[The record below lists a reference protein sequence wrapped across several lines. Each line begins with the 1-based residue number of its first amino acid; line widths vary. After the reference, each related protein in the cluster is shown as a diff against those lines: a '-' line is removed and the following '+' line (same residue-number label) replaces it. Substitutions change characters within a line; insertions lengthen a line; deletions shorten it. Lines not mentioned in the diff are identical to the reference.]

1 MRISSEFFRYYNDVI
16 KGCWHLQLEDVV
28 WIHDQSLSGYMN
40 PITLLNIQCID
51 NQQFAPDLAVKQTDV
66 GKITGLDRQ
75 THTKPEPL
83 AGSYYHNLEWM
94 PVTSLIRGLNS
105 TGVPTRK
112 CNEPGSWAEGL
123 SSWALT
129 QDQRTSILYLLKLCS
144 SFASDYRY

>member
-1 MRISSEFFRYYNDVI
+1 MFVRYYNDVI

-28 WIHDQSLSGYMN
+28 WIHVQSLSGYMN

-51 NQQFAPDLAVKQTDV
+51 NRQFAPGLAVKQTDV

-75 THTKPEPL
+75 THTKPAL
-83 AGSYYHNLEWM
+83 IAGSYYHNLEWM

-112 CNEPGSWAEGL
+112 CNEAGS
-123 SSWALT
+123 
-129 QDQRTSILYLLKLCS
+129 
-144 SFASDYRY
+144 